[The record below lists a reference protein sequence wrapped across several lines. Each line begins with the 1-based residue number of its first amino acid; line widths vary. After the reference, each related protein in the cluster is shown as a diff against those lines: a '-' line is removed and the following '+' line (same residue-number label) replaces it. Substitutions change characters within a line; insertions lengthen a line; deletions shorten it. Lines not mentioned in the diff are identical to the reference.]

1 MPHIK
6 VSYPIIALELTDVPK
21 GSAKKLRKLL
31 GKYLKARGINAR
43 VGYSE
48 VDSAIRIYIKSMSES
63 TNDCNALIL
72 GTIAD
77 WMGDSAKGKSI
88 STKDGRTISWSGQ
101 RSPV

>member
-63 TNDCNALIL
+63 TNACNALIQD
-72 GTIAD
+72 TILVLE
-77 WMGDSAKGKSI
+77 GGITNCKSI
-88 STKDGRTISWSGQ
+88 STKKGRIISWS
-101 RSPV
+101 R